1 MLGREQHDEY
11 RPPPSNSDRDPPGGP
26 APDRR
31 RSVRRDCHL
40 HGHLAR
46 GPSGCPAGAH
56 PALSQRGG
64 NLLRSF
70 LLRISD
76 HRSDA
81 HGCCPPVLRPVGDP
95 RRPLRLPDGDPE
107 PRPGGRRR
115 PDGRL
120 SHRVLYS
127 PRSDG
132 GEVRRRNIETRRV
145 GWSGFAVT
153 PTTADDTSFARL
165 AELTQQLEAT
175 TKRLEKRA
183 LLAAFLRSLRRDEVA
198 PAVHLIV
205 GRIFAESDARALNVG
220 WATLK
225 KALGRTKQASLVP
238 QSLSILD
245 VSQTF
250 ARIAEAHGPDSTRV
264 RRRFLESLLGRAS
277 EGERDVLLK
286 NVFGEMRIGVN
297 EGVMLE
303 GIADASGVDLDTV
316 RTAHMFLADLGMIA
330 EIALSEG
337 AEGLRSRGLRILAPM
352 KPMLA
357 GMAEDL
363 DEVLAVHGGM
373 TAIEYKLDGARI
385 QIHRKGEALKIL
397 RRRRSDVTS
406 SLPEIVTIA
415 KALPASEF
423 LLEGEVVAV
432 AREGK
437 PLPFH

>member
-1 MLGREQHDEY
+1 MLGCEQHDEY
-11 RPPPSNSDRDPPGGP
+11 RPPPSNPDRDPPGGP

-31 RSVRRDCHL
+31 RGVRRDRRRHW
-40 HGHLAR
+40 HLAR
-46 GPSGCPAGAH
+46 GPSRCPSSAG
-56 PALSQRGG
+56 PPLSQRGG
-64 NLLRSF
+64 NLLRPF
-70 LLRISD
+70 LLCISD

-81 HGCCPPVLRPVGDP
+81 DGSRPPVLRPVGDP
-95 RRPLRLPDGDPE
+95 RCPLRVPDGDPE
-107 PRPGGRRR
+107 PGPSARRR
-115 PDGRL
+115 PHGRL
-120 SHRVLYS
+120 PHRVLHS
-127 PRSDG
+127 PRADG
-132 GEVRRRNIETRRV
+132 GEGWRRNLETRSV

-165 AELTQQLEAT
+165 AELTQRLEAT

-225 KALGRTKQASLVP
+225 NAMGGAKQASLVAR
-238 QSLSILD
+238 SLSILG

-250 ARIAEAHGPDSTRV
+250 AQIAEARGPDSTRA
-264 RRRFLESLLGRAS
+264 RRRLLESLLGRAS
-277 EGERDVLLK
+277 SGERDVLLK

-303 GIADASGVDLDTV
+303 GIADASSVDLDTV
-316 RTAHMFLADLGMIA
+316 RTAHMFLGDLGMIA
-330 EIALSEG
+330 EIAPLQG
-337 AEGLRSRGLRILAPM
+337 AEGLVVRGLRLLAPM

-357 GMAEDL
+357 EMAEDL

-373 TAIEYKLDGARI
+373 TAIEYKLDGARM
-385 QIHRKGEALKIL
+385 QLHRQGDAVKIL

-406 SLPEIVTIA
+406 S
-415 KALPASEF
+415 
-423 LLEGEVVAV
+423 
-432 AREGK
+432 
-437 PLPFH
+437 